1 MQIIDDRRQLHRI
14 PELDRDLPQTVRYLC
29 QQLSQLRCQ
38 VFSPMAGA
46 VCAWFDFGADS
57 AIAFRSDADALPIS
71 ENTGLA
77 FASENPGRMHACGHD
92 GHMAILLELA
102 RRLDQKTQLK
112 RNVLLVF
119 QPAEETTGGARDLC
133 ATGIFKKYSVEAIFG
148 LHLWPGLEEGQI
160 YSRCNEMMSRSC
172 EVKVDIV
179 GRSAHIAKADQGI
192 DAMAAGV
199 EFYRRAM
206 AMEAALPKNVFRL
219 LKFGKMESG
228 TVCNAISGHTHME
241 GSLRAFQD
249 DVFYS
254 LRAGLVSIG
263 KTVERNSGCTV
274 SIYMNDGYPPV
285 MNPRKL
291 YQKIRDFADF
301 RELEAPSMIT
311 EDFSWYQ
318 KTLPG
323 VFFFLGIGD
332 TPALHADNFDF
343 HEQVLVRGAD
353 FFLQLAE
360 NYQ

>member
-1 MQIIDDRRQLHRI
+1 MQIIQDRQQLHRI

-29 QQLSQLRCQ
+29 QQLEGLRCQ

-46 VCAWFDFGADS
+46 VCAWFDFGAQS
-57 AIAFRSDADALPIS
+57 AIAFRSDADALPIT

-77 FASENPGRMHACGHD
+77 YASENPGRMHACGHD

-102 RRLDQKTQLK
+102 RRLDQKETLS

-206 AMEAALPKNVFRL
+206 AMEAALPKTVFRL

-285 MNPRKL
+285 MNPKKL
-291 YQKIRDFADF
+291 YNKIRSFVEF

-343 HEQVLVRGAD
+343 NEQVLTRGAD
-353 FFLQLAE
+353 FFEKLAE